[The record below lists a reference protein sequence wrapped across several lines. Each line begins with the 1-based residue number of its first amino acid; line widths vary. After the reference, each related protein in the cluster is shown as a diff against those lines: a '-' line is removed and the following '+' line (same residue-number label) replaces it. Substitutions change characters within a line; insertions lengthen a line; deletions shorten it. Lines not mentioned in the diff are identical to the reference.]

1 MNGKKAKGNPLK
13 IGRGTMPN
21 IIDKIVIYFTIDVLY
36 DLPQKE

>member
-13 IGRGTMPN
+13 IGRGTMEN
-21 IIDKIVIYFTIDVLY
+21 IIDKIVILQLDVLY